1 MKRRQMLLALA
12 VAPLG
17 IAHLSRADEAE
28 ITVYKSPT

>member
-1 MKRRQMLLALA
+1 MKRRQFLFALA

-17 IAHLSRADEAE
+17 IAQLSRANEAE